1 MKDEILLGAIG
12 VACIT
17 VLAVACFY
25 FTGEDGTILASAA
38 GAIGTVIGVVLGR
51 TSIAAGGTGGP

>member
-1 MKDEILLGAIG
+1 VRDEILLGALG
-12 VACIT
+12 VICIT

-51 TSIAAGGTGGP
+51 TTAMDGGTGGP

>member
-1 MKDEILLGAIG
+1 MRDEIFLGALG

-51 TSIAAGGTGGP
+51 TTVPASRK